1 MRNRNGQG
9 KVAAM
14 TQTAVITGATSGI
27 GAEFARQLAQ
37 RGYDLVL
44 TGRNTDRLA
53 ETAAALAAQFSVKT
67 EYLGADLST
76 EEGVAAVARRVQE
89 PDVRILV
96 NNAGYGLKNDF
107 AHNGLDA
114 EVDHLNVLV
123 TAPLKLSHAALN
135 AMQENGGGRIINV
148 ASLAGFLP
156 RGTYSAAKAWVI
168 NFSRWANIYYKD
180 RGVTVTAVCPGFV
193 HTEFHQRMQMDKSVY
208 PGWMWLQP
216 ERVVREGLADA
227 FAGKGVSIP
236 SKRYR
241 VLAGASGLVPQTLVA
256 RLAGR
261 GR

>member
-1 MRNRNGQG
+1 
-9 KVAAM
+9 M

-37 RGYDLVL
+37 RGYNLVL
-44 TGRNTDRLA
+44 TGRNTERLA
-53 ETAAALAAQFSVKT
+53 QAATDLAGRYSVKT
-67 EYLGADLST
+67 EYIGADLST
-76 EEGVAAVARRVQE
+76 EDGVAAVAARVQE
-89 PDVRILV
+89 PDVRLLV

-107 AHNGLDA
+107 AHNSLES

-123 TAPLKLSHAALN
+123 AAPLKLSHAALN
-135 AMQENGGGRIINV
+135 SMPAGGGGRIINV

-180 RGVTVTAVCPGFV
+180 RGITVTAVCPGFV

-208 PGWMWLQP
+208 PAWMWLQP
-216 ERVVREGLADA
+216 ERVVSEGLAAA

-241 VLAGASGLVPQTLVA
+241 VLATVSGLAPQQLVA

>member
-1 MRNRNGQG
+1 
-9 KVAAM
+9 M

-27 GAEFARQLAQ
+27 GAEFARRLAE
-37 RGYDLVL
+37 RGYNLVL
-44 TGRNTDRLA
+44 TGRNEERLEASAA
-53 ETAAALAAQFSVKT
+53 ELARQYAVKT
-67 EYLGADLST
+67 EYIPADLST
-76 EEGVAAVARRVQE
+76 ADGVAAVARRVQE

-107 AHNGLDA
+107 AKNDLSA

-135 AMQENGGGRIINV
+135 AMQANGGGRVINV
-148 ASLAGFLP
+148 ASLAGLLP
-156 RGTYSAAKAWVI
+156 RGTYSAAKAWLI

-180 RGVTVTAVCPGFV
+180 RGISVTAVCPGFV
-193 HTEFHQRMQMDKSVY
+193 HTEFHQRMQMDKTVY
-208 PGWMWLQP
+208 PKWMWLQA
-216 ERVVREGLADA
+216 EQVVREGLADA

-236 SKRYR
+236 SRRYQ
-241 VLAGASGLVPQTLVA
+241 AIAAASRLVPQTVVA

>member
-1 MRNRNGQG
+1 
-9 KVAAM
+9 M

-27 GAEFARQLAQ
+27 GAEFARQLAE
-37 RGYDLVL
+37 RGYNLVL
-44 TGRNTDRLA
+44 TGRNTERLEASAA
-53 ETAAALAAQFSVKT
+53 ELARRYSVKT

-76 EEGVAAVARRVQE
+76 DDGVAAVAARVRE
-89 PDVRILV
+89 PDVRVLV

-107 AHNGLDA
+107 AHNSLDA

-123 TAPLKLSHAALN
+123 TAPLKLSHTALN
-135 AMQENGGGRIINV
+135 SMQAGGGGRIINV

-180 RGVTVTAVCPGFV
+180 RGITVTAVCPGFV
-193 HTEFHQRMQMDKSVY
+193 HTEFHQRMQMDKTVY

-216 ERVVREGLADA
+216 ERVVREGLAAA

-241 VLAGASGLVPQTLVA
+241 ALAAVSGLAPQGTVA
-256 RLAGR
+256 RIAGR